1 MVSFEDDK
9 TEYITNYIKLAAR
22 MAGFIKNKQGD
33 CLYTVKIKGKGKAFY
48 WSLADT
54 ALMWVE
60 KSADFYWV
68 DSMKKDEQGR
78 YCLFTPY
85 TFGLGLLIMV
95 PEEEIEW
102 IGLN

>member
-1 MVSFEDDK
+1 MVSFEEDE
-9 TEYITNYIKLAAR
+9 TEYVTNYIKLAAR

-48 WSLADT
+48 WSLADRSFV
-54 ALMWVE
+54 WVE

-85 TFGLGLLIMV
+85 TFGLGILIMV